1 MNTFA
6 EPWGDLI
13 LYAGFGFVALSFV
26 VTLLYFARLS
36 SFNKR
41 TEKYAFASKN
51 ETKSFRTAGN
61 IFAAGIAFFAFLGIS
76 QFVGDILPFMYV
88 FVGFFAIIISVA
100 VGGALSAFTKYY
112 YPFILEKRLN
122 NIRFK
127 KMKSPQG
134 NVMRL
139 LNEAE
144 EDEHM
149 TQEMIDEED
158 ALIADYDIW
167 LDEKTGVKVVE
178 KYDISN
184 DSHVC
189 DKCNFRTLS
198 ETSME
203 ITKEPTMTEPGS
215 MIKQF
220 QCSYCGHKQVKE
232 MKISALQEGTPAA
245 V

>member
-6 EPWGDLI
+6 EPWGDII
-13 LYAGFGFVALSFV
+13 LYAGFGFVALSLL
-26 VTLLYFARLS
+26 VTLFYFAQLASIGR
-36 SFNKR
+36 R
-41 TEKYAFASKN
+41 TEKYAFASKR
-51 ETKSFRTAGN
+51 ETKAFRSSGN
-61 IFAAGIAFFAFLGIS
+61 IFAAGIAFFAFMGIS

-88 FVGFFAIIISVA
+88 FVAFFAIIISVA

-139 LNEAE
+139 LNEVE
-144 EDEHM
+144 EDEYM

-167 LDEKTGVKVVE
+167 LDEKTGEKVVE

-184 DSHVC
+184 DQHVC
-189 DKCNFRTLS
+189 EKCNFRTLS
-198 ETSME
+198 ETNME
-203 ITKEPTMTEPGS
+203 VTKEPTMTEPGA
-215 MIKQF
+215 MVKQF
-220 QCSYCGHKQVKE
+220 QCSYCGHKQIKE
-232 MKISALQEGTPAA
+232 MKISALQDASAA
-245 V
+245 MA